1 MDLTLEFANDKALM
15 KIEGAVSSENVFY
28 LQEKLNEVLK
38 SDAKFLEM
46 DLSACRSMCSS
57 AIGKILYF
65 YKDFQERTGVLEIVK
80 CSPSIYELFT
90 TIKLN
95 QLFTIN
101 L

>member
-1 MDLTLEFANDKALM
+1 MEIFLDFIDNKALF
-15 KIEGAVSSENVFY
+15 KVQGAVSSDNVFA
-28 LQEKLNEVLK
+28 LQEKLDEVLK
-38 SDAKFLEM
+38 SDVKLLEM
-46 DLSACRSMCSS
+46 DLAACKSMCSS
-57 AIGKILYF
+57 GIGKILYF
-65 YKDFQERTGVLEIVK
+65 FKDFQEKGGEFEIVK

>member
-1 MDLTLEFANDKALM
+1 MDLTLDFVDGKALM
-15 KIEGAVSSENVFY
+15 KIEGAVSSENVFF
-28 LQEKLNEVLK
+28 LQDKLNEVLK
-38 SDAKFLEM
+38 SDANRLEM

-65 YKDFQERTGVLEIVK
+65 YKDFQERNGVLEIVK

>member
-1 MDLTLEFANDKALM
+1 MDLNLEFTDNKAVM
-15 KIEGAVSSENVFY
+15 KIEGAVTSENVFF
-28 LQEKLNEVLK
+28 LQEKLNEVLN
-38 SDAKFLEM
+38 SDKKLLEM
-46 DLSACRSMCSS
+46 DLSACKSMCSS
-57 AIGKILYF
+57 GIGKILYF
-65 YKDFQERTGVLEIVK
+65 YKDFQEKGGVLEIVK

>member
-1 MDLTLEFANDKALM
+1 MELILKFTDEKAMM
-15 KIEGAVSSENVFY
+15 KIEGAVSSENVFA
-28 LQEKLNEVLK
+28 LQDKLNEVLE
-38 SDAKFLEM
+38 SDVKLLEM

-65 YKDFQERTGVLEIVK
+65 YKDFQEQESTLEIVK

-95 QLFTIN
+95 QLFTVN

>member
-1 MDLTLEFANDKALM
+1 MELFLDFIDDKALI
-15 KIEGAVSSENVFY
+15 KIEGAVSSENVFV
-28 LQEKLNEVLK
+28 LQDKLSEVLQSK
-38 SDAKFLEM
+38 AELLEM
-46 DLSACRSMCSS
+46 DLSACKSMCSS

-65 YKDFQERTGVLEIVK
+65 YKDFQERGGVLEIVK
-80 CSPSIYELFT
+80 CSPVIYELFT

>member
-1 MDLTLEFANDKALM
+1 MDLYLEFFEKKALM
-15 KIEGAVSSENVFY
+15 RIEGAISSENVFT
-28 LQEKLNEVLK
+28 LQEKLDEVMK
-38 SDAKFLEM
+38 SSVTLLEM
-46 DLSACRSMCSS
+46 DLAACKSICSS

-65 YKDFQERTGVLEIVK
+65 FKDFQERGGEFEIVK

-95 QLFTIN
+95 QLFSIN

>member
-1 MDLTLEFANDKALM
+1 MDLTLEFKKDKALM
-15 KIEGAVSSENVFY
+15 KIEGAVSSENVFA
-28 LQEKLNEVLK
+28 LQEKLNEVLNSNVK
-38 SDAKFLEM
+38 LLEM
-46 DLSACRSMCSS
+46 DLSACKSMCSS
-57 AIGKILYF
+57 GIGKILYF
-65 YKDFQERTGVLEIVK
+65 YKDFQEQDGVLEIVK

>member
-1 MDLTLEFANDKALM
+1 MDLNLEFIDNKAVM
-15 KIEGAVSSENVFY
+15 KIEGAVTSENVFF
-28 LQEKLNEVLK
+28 LQEKLSEVLN
-38 SDAKFLEM
+38 SEAKLLEM
-46 DLSACRSMCSS
+46 DLSACKSMCSS
-57 AIGKILYF
+57 GIGKILYF
-65 YKDFQERTGVLEIVK
+65 YKDFQEKGGVLEIVK

>member
-1 MDLTLEFANDKALM
+1 MELTLNFTDNKAMM
-15 KIEGAVSSENVFY
+15 KIDGAISSENVFL
-28 LQEKLNEVLK
+28 LQDKLKEVLE
-38 SDAKFLEM
+38 SDVKLLEM
-46 DLSACRSMCSS
+46 DLSASRSMCSS

-65 YKDFQERTGVLEIVK
+65 YKDFQERDGVLEIVK

-95 QLFTIN
+95 QLFTVN

>member
-1 MDLTLEFANDKALM
+1 MDLTLDFVDGIALM
-15 KIEGAVSSENVFY
+15 KIEGAVSSENVFF
-28 LQEKLNEVLK
+28 LQDKLNEVLK
-38 SDAKFLEM
+38 SDANRLEM

-65 YKDFQERTGVLEIVK
+65 YKDFQERNGILEIVK